1 MPAIPPLFSAVDA
14 DRIRTFQAESEYAA
28 SVEFAAAAEITFV
41 LVMAGLM
48 CLALQLAGHAT
59 PWSLPVG
66 VLLLGVGVALL
77 VVLPLHPGGAM
88 MLAFA
93 AGSLAFEALAPGFGV
108 HALSA
113 GVSTLFAGLY
123 LTGAPPGVHP
133 GLVVPVAAV
142 VGVGAFVAG
151 RRSWRF
157 RRDRPFDGSGELVG
171 RGAVVLSVDGSAED
185 GMVAYGVVSGQLWR
199 LRTRHGVLQEGSAAR
214 VVEVSEDWLL
224 VRPVRSLLTT

>member
-1 MPAIPPLFSAVDA
+1 MPAIPLLFREVDA
-14 DRIRTFQAESEYAA
+14 DRIGAFQPESESAA
-28 SVEFAAAAEITFV
+28 TVEFAAAAEITFV

-48 CLALQLAGHAT
+48 CLALRLAGHGSS
-59 PWSLPVG
+59 WVLPVG

-77 VVLPLHPGGAM
+77 AVLPPHPGGAM

-93 AGSLAFEALAPGFGV
+93 AASLAFETLAPGFGV

-133 GLVVPVAAV
+133 GLVVPVAAI
-142 VGVGAFVAG
+142 VGVGAFAAG

-157 RRDRPFDGSGELVG
+157 RRDRPFDASGELVG
-171 RGAVVLSVDGSAED
+171 RGAVVLGTAED
-185 GMVAYGVVSGQLWR
+185 GFVAYGVVSGQLWQ
-199 LRTRHGVLQEGSAAR
+199 LRARHGLLREGSAVR

-224 VRPVRSLLTT
+224 VRPVHNLLTT